1 MHMST
6 NKKVIPK
13 ILFNFEFENYV
24 LNNVHM
30 NYVHLLLRFQ
40 SLLLSRVTFKKQ
52 PPEVFYKKAVLK
64 NFAIFRG
71 KTLCWSL
78 FLINVAGHPAT
89 LNETPT
95 QAFSCGYCKIFQ
107 NIFFE
112 EHIQKATP
120 GVSWFSSIC
129 VASSY
134 KETTPPVLKLD
145 WIQLLNI

>member
-1 MHMST
+1 MKELRLTLPNIFSWKVFT
-6 NKKVIPK
+6 NSHSQMFFK
-13 ILFNFEFENYV
+13 IG
-24 LNNVHM
+24 
-30 NYVHLLLRFQ
+30 
-40 SLLLSRVTFKKQ
+40 
-52 PPEVFYKKAVLK
+52 VLK

-112 EHIQKATP
+112 EHIQKAAP

-145 WIQLLNI
+145 WIQLLNIQSCLSCFISTLRSLQSQIKIFDAEIINPTA

>member
-1 MHMST
+1 M
-6 NKKVIPK
+6 
-13 ILFNFEFENYV
+13 
-24 LNNVHM
+24 
-30 NYVHLLLRFQ
+30 
-40 SLLLSRVTFKKQ
+40 
-52 PPEVFYKKAVLK
+52 FYKKDVLK
-64 NFAIFRG
+64 NFAIFTG

-78 FLINVAGHPAT
+78 FLIKVAGHPAT

-112 EHIQKATP
+112 ECLQKATP